1 MHVRMNVLRICT
13 VCSATKKAIFRLCI
27 RISVFDLLG
36 LMVKGFDKY
45 EYINN
50 YFVFLPQVMKGN
62 KKMISELAKLCGQSQ
77 VKLEEVL

>member
-1 MHVRMNVLRICT
+1 
-13 VCSATKKAIFRLCI
+13 
-27 RISVFDLLG
+27 
-36 LMVKGFDKY
+36 MVKGFDKC
-45 EYINN
+45 EYIDN